1 MLVNH
6 DTSAVRRIFLRDE
19 AEQIFRLQANAEV
32 FKRHYPEH
40 AKWLRMAISEI
51 LEGRRFAFGV
61 YVPEVSGGIADLKL
75 AGSIILKS
83 ESYSK
88 VMQLKNLYIDD
99 AYRRRHFG
107 TQLFNAVERF
117 CVKRGSTAIDTEVPV
132 EEKPTVAFL
141 NSLGFLV
148 HAHLDSPYRRGD
160 VLYRMYKPLP
170 RMYSRDPFDLTD
182 LTCWTLDVGLGF
194 QIGSLTLDKV
204 DFSRR
209 VSANG
214 LWPLDDRSTSISL
227 AGTAY
232 ICDQAAEVDSP
243 QLKKLVDSHSKQGPP
258 LIVVSGRRFSE
269 GARKTATKN
278 RVLCLSREDIDKSLS
293 NCYPFIPPTFD
304 KEQIGGILAPIKSAY
319 VNGLS
324 TTPNQEKTYFKGGP
338 VGKFLKSG
346 DTIFFYV
353 ESDTTA
359 TGAIWARATIRD
371 TKTGSPN
378 IRLGTK
384 RDKKSDL
391 PKSIKL

>member
-182 LTCWTLDVGLGF
+182 LTCWTCLLYTSKPGQVRGQHVEPIAF
-194 QIGSLTLDKV
+194 KNITI
-204 DFSRR
+204 
-209 VSANG
+209 NG
-214 LWPLDDRSTSISL
+214 
-227 AGTAY
+227 
-232 ICDQAAEVDSP
+232 AA
-243 QLKKLVDSHSKQGPP
+243 
-258 LIVVSGRRFSE
+258 
-269 GARKTATKN
+269 
-278 RVLCLSREDIDKSLS
+278 
-293 NCYPFIPPTFD
+293 
-304 KEQIGGILAPIKSAY
+304 IKSEEQLERAGY
-319 VNGLS
+319 ELS
-324 TTPNQEKTYFKGGP
+324 AP
-338 VGKFLKSG
+338 VTVK
-346 DTIFFYV
+346 
-353 ESDTTA
+353 
-359 TGAIWARATIRD
+359 
-371 TKTGSPN
+371 P
-378 IRLGTK
+378 
-384 RDKKSDL
+384 
-391 PKSIKL
+391 